1 MFEGSIFSYFVIDAP
16 TFFHSLTHLP
26 QTTEQVTHLFQVIIG
41 SVFVLVLAISFILF
55 VYYCTKIALLK
66 KDIRACQHYKNP
78 NIDASRHPSFKQ
90 FARACALFDKGHYFP
105 VAEDWFNEET
115 LAPYLTRSK
124 LFPLFVS
131 SLTGLG
137 VLGTFVG
144 LTIGLQDLILIK
156 DVPEEIAKEITKLTA
171 GASTAFITSVW
182 GVTTSLILGFW
193 LKCLSGGLS
202 AYVRSVQ
209 ELVEKKFPSRS
220 PEEAFMQ
227 DVSENLRGCKE
238 ALDGLAEQIGEKMQ
252 EATSSLTTALDAQT
266 ENANKL
272 HEQTISSMEERSAA
286 LAEVMS
292 TRISN
297 VIKDSIGDAI
307 LRAVDQVVKDSASTM
322 RQTADDLRSMLN
334 EFSKSTAKSGE
345 TQSKNVQDA
354 IDSLKQTLEG
364 NAQQNSELFAKLSA
378 QQDSFAKDMGAKHDH
393 MLGEL
398 KSLLDTFVAE
408 VSTTGA
414 DQQKAISGAA
424 ADLRLAMA
432 GNVAETSRFFK
443 EMSSQQKEHAAL
455 LRNMNSSL
463 LADLKLVLG
472 RQQETMGNI
481 ENILAQNTV
490 ASGEM
495 VAEVKSMLS
504 IFGRN
509 IGEMRALS
517 EDMDSLCSQLKSASS
532 SMERMGLGID
542 STMKQ
547 VSASIGES
555 VTTAN
560 NLLEESRTLGGS
572 LSSTTDRLDN
582 TGTKLDSASHAFT
595 QSADAASAQY
605 TALASKYA
613 QLQQALE
620 EHVENMNDQFEEIME
635 RYLEESSKLMDRYV
649 QQVNQQTADRLRAW
663 DKETSRFCGNASQL
677 LSDIGEVVDEMS
689 KR

>member
-1 MFEGSIFSYFVIDAP
+1 MFEGSIFSHFTIDAP

-26 QTTEQVTHLFQVIIG
+26 QTTEQVTHLFQAVIG
-41 SVFVLVLAISFILF
+41 SVFAVVLLISFILF
-55 VYYCTKIALLK
+55 VYYCTKIKLLK
-66 KDIRACQHYKNP
+66 KDILACQDYKKPNP
-78 NIDASRHPSFKQ
+78 EDSRHPSFKQ
-90 FARACALFDKGHYFP
+90 FARACALFDKGNYFP

-144 LTIGLQDLILIK
+144 LTVGLEGLLLQEG
-156 DVPEEIAKEITKLTA
+156 PEKIAEEITKLTA

-202 AYVRSVQ
+202 ASVRSVQ

-266 ENANKL
+266 ANANKL

-322 RQTADDLRSMLN
+322 RQTADDLRSMLDK
-334 EFSKSTAKSGE
+334 FSSSTAESGE
-345 TQSKNVQDA
+345 AQSKNVLNA

-364 NAQQNSELFAKLSA
+364 NAQQNSALFAKLSD

-443 EMSSQQKEHAAL
+443 ELASQQKEHAAM

-649 QQVNQQTADRLRAW
+649 QQVNEQTAARLRAW
-663 DKETSRFCGNASQL
+663 DKETSRFCESMTQTISVMG
-677 LSDIGEVVDEMS
+677 DVVEQIS
-689 KR
+689 PR

>member
-1 MFEGSIFSYFVIDAP
+1 MFEGSIFSHFVIDAP

-26 QTTEQVTHLFQVIIG
+26 QTTEQVTHLFQSIIG

-124 LFPLFVS
+124 LFPFFTS
-131 SLTGLG
+131 FLTGLG

-144 LTIGLQDLILIK
+144 LTVGLDGLLLQEG
-156 DVPEEIAKEITKLTA
+156 PEKITEEITKLTA

-182 GVTTSLILGFW
+182 GVAASLTLGFW
-193 LKCLSGGLS
+193 LKLLSGWLS
-202 AYVRSVQ
+202 VMVRSIQ
-209 ELVEKKFPSRS
+209 ELVEEKFPSRS
-220 PEEAFMQ
+220 PAEAFMQ

-238 ALDGLAEQIGEKMQ
+238 ALDGLAEQIGERMQ
-252 EATSSLTTALDAQT
+252 EATTSLTTALDAQT
-266 ENANKL
+266 ANANKL
-272 HEQTISSMEERSAA
+272 HEQTISSMEEHSAA

-307 LRAVDQVVKDSASTM
+307 LRAVDQVVKDSAKTM
-322 RQTADDLRSMLN
+322 RQTADELRSMLDQ
-334 EFSKSTAKSGE
+334 FSSSTAKSGE
-345 TQSKNVQDA
+345 AQSEKVLNA

-364 NAQQNSELFAKLSA
+364 NAQQNSELFAKLSD
-378 QQDSFAKDMGAKHDH
+378 QQNSFAKDMGAKHDS

-398 KSLLDTFVAE
+398 KSLLDTFAAK
-408 VSTTGA
+408 VSTTGD

-424 ADLRLAMA
+424 EDLRLAMA
-432 GNVAETSRFFK
+432 GNVAETSSFFK
-443 EMSSQQKEHAAL
+443 ELASQQKEHAAM

-481 ENILAQNTV
+481 ERILAQNTV

-504 IFGRN
+504 VFGRN
-509 IGEMRALS
+509 IGEMRALA
-517 EDMDSLCSQLKSASS
+517 EDMDSLCSELKSASS
-532 SMERMGLGID
+532 SMERMGIGID
-542 STMKQ
+542 NTMKQ

-560 NLLEESRTLGGS
+560 SLLEESRTLGGS

-620 EHVENMNDQFEEIME
+620 AHVENMNDQFEDIME
-635 RYLEESSKLMDRYV
+635 KYLEESSKLMDRYV

-663 DKETSRFCGNASQL
+663 DKETSKFCGSASQL
-677 LSDIGEVVDEMS
+677 LSDIGEVVDEIS